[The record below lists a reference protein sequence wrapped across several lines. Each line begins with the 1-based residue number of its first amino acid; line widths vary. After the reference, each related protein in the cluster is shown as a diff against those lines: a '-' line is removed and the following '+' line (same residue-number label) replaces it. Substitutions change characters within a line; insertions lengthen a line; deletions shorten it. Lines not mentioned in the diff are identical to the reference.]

1 MDNLPLKTRDDF
13 IEKGIQ
19 LKKVRKVAYEKITPE
34 LLKCEPYIKKGW
46 VKQNNKL
53 DSVSNYI
60 FRVDTYEKL
69 LEEYNKND
77 ENNKINNL
85 SFEYVVHRFFNYK
98 ISTTIEKIITSY
110 NICAKVPDLRD
121 KEKDLYI
128 YNVPFDIKVTV
139 LPKKFMKDINYKYNI
154 SDLKKR
160 KVRNELIRWLYENQS
175 KEGRFHTGNRL
186 FILCSGENQK
196 NNNILSN
203 MKKTDFKQIDEKV
216 GIYLKCLHK
225 GMPFNKV
232 RIYNRKENRYVDVFS
247 EIIFI
252 S

>member
-85 SFEYVVHRFFNYK
+85 SFEYMV
-98 ISTTIEKIITSY
+98 
-110 NICAKVPDLRD
+110 
-121 KEKDLYI
+121 
-128 YNVPFDIKVTV
+128 
-139 LPKKFMKDINYKYNI
+139 
-154 SDLKKR
+154 
-160 KVRNELIRWLYENQS
+160 
-175 KEGRFHTGNRL
+175 
-186 FILCSGENQK
+186 
-196 NNNILSN
+196 
-203 MKKTDFKQIDEKV
+203 
-216 GIYLKCLHK
+216 
-225 GMPFNKV
+225 
-232 RIYNRKENRYVDVFS
+232 
-247 EIIFI
+247 
-252 S
+252 